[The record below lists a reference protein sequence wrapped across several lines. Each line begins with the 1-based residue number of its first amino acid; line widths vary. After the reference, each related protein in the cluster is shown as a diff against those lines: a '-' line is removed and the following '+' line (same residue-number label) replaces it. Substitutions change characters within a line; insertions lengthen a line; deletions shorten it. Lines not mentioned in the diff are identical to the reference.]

1 MLKEVLKKVKPD
13 QAEVER
19 LERFARFITDKIY
32 SAAASLFI
40 EIEVMLVGSAA
51 RGTWVSGEHDL
62 DLFMLFEA
70 NQTRAELELN
80 GIEIGKYVVK
90 QDYSDEEFY
99 CISYEKEYAEH
110 PYIKAVF
117 GDRMGGKYEVDI
129 VPCFAVTDPAKI
141 ESAVDRTPFH
151 NRYVLSKIAGLEDEV
166 LLLKQ
171 FMRGIG
177 VYGSELKRQGFSGYL
192 TELLVIHYGSFLKV
206 LKEAA
211 YSWKAGMR
219 IDIESHG
226 KYEGADPLIVID
238 PVDPMRNVAAAL
250 SIENFGR
257 FIDGA
262 HRFLESPSID
272 LFFPKEPAPVEID
285 EFDEIT
291 FRRGTRFI
299 FIAFDRPPVVE
310 DILYPQLRRSATGA
324 TEILHREGFRVY
336 RDAVWAGRHHAVI
349 LLELEVATL
358 PAIKKHWGPPVWKR
372 RHAAKFRSKHE
383 GATYGI
389 HIKDGRYLV
398 DIERKYTD
406 AKDFLGANLR
416 KGTLGKNLKNADF
429 TIIEGKKI
437 FDLLEEED
445 FKVFLR
451 TYFEPRFTT

>member
-1 MLKEVLKKVKPD
+1 
-13 QAEVER
+13 
-19 LERFARFITDKIY
+19 
-32 SAAASLFI
+32 
-40 EIEVMLVGSAA
+40 VMLVGSAA
-51 RGTWVSGEHDL
+51 RSTWVSGEHDL
-62 DLFMLFEA
+62 DLFMLFES

-90 QDYSDEEFY
+90 QDYTDEEFY

-117 GDRMGGKYEVDI
+117 GGRSGQTYEVDI
-129 VPCFAVTDPAKI
+129 VPCFAIANPANI

-151 NRYVLSKIAGLEDEV
+151 NQYIPSKIAGLEDEV

-192 TELLVIHYGSFLKV
+192 TELLVINYGSFLEV

-211 YSWKAGMR
+211 HSWKAGMQ

-226 KYEGADPLIVID
+226 GYKEVDPLIVID

-250 SIENFGR
+250 SIEKFGR

-262 HRFLESPSID
+262 YRFLEAPSID
-272 LFFPKEPAPVEID
+272 LFFPPRPAPVGRD
-285 EFDEIT
+285 EFGKILS
-291 FRRGTRFI
+291 RRRTRFI
-299 FIAFDRPPVVE
+299 FIVFDRPPLVE

-324 TEILHREGFRVY
+324 IELLHREGFRVY
-336 RDAVWAGRHHAVI
+336 RDDVWADRHHAVI

-358 PAIKKHWGPPVWKR
+358 PAIKKHWGPPVWNR
-372 RHAAKFRSKHE
+372 EHALKFRSKHE
-383 GATYGI
+383 VATYGI
-389 HIKDGRYLV
+389 YIEDDRYLV

-406 AKDFLGANLR
+406 AKDFLIAGLR
-416 KGTLGKNLKNADF
+416 GTALGKNLKTADF
-429 TIIEGKKI
+429 VIIEGEKI
-437 FDLLEEED
+437 FDLVEEED
-445 FKVFLR
+445 FGVFLR
-451 TYFEPRFTT
+451 TYVEPRLTT